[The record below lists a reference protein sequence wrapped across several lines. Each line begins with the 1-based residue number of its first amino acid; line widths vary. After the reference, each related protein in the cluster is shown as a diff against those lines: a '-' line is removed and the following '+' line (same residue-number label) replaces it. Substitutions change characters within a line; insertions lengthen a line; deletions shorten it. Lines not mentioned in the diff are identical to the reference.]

1 MKINEILNKYKDI
14 IFQYKDASDLEKA
27 ILALRNNSY
36 SYAEIQKALGNP
48 SKKFIRQVL
57 LKYDPELIDIDTN
70 FHKLA
75 KQKRISIEEGEF
87 RYRLIQTNI
96 WKWNLQGEDYEFYIK
111 DNELFMKDSFGNEDK
126 FSDWDESTQ
135 KQFLNELLRRINE
148 NR

>member
-1 MKINEILNKYKDI
+1 MKLNEILKTYKDI
-14 IFQYKDASDLEKA
+14 IIQYKDASDLEKA

-57 LKYDPELIDIDTN
+57 LKYDPELINIDTN

>member
-1 MKINEILNKYKDI
+1 MKLNEILKTYKDI
-14 IFQYKDASDLEKA
+14 IIQYKDASDLEKA

-70 FHKLA
+70 SHKLA

>member
-14 IFQYKDASDLEKA
+14 IIQYKDASDLEKA

-96 WKWNLQGEDYEFYIK
+96 WKWNLQGDDYEFYIK

>member
-14 IFQYKDASDLEKA
+14 IIQYKDASDLEKA

-96 WKWNLQGEDYEFYIK
+96 WKWNLQGENYEFYIK

>member
-14 IFQYKDASDLEKA
+14 IIQYKDASDLEKA

-57 LKYDPELIDIDTN
+57 LKYDQELIDIDTN

>member
-14 IFQYKDASDLEKA
+14 IIQYKDASDLEKA

-57 LKYDPELIDIDTN
+57 LKYDSELIDIDTN

-135 KQFLNELLRRINE
+135 KQFLNELLRRINK

>member
-1 MKINEILNKYKDI
+1 MKLNEILKTYKDI
-14 IFQYKDASDLEKA
+14 ISQYKDASDLEKA

-75 KQKRISIEEGEF
+75 KQKKISIEEGEF

-96 WKWNLQGEDYEFYIK
+96 WKWNLQGDDYEFYIK